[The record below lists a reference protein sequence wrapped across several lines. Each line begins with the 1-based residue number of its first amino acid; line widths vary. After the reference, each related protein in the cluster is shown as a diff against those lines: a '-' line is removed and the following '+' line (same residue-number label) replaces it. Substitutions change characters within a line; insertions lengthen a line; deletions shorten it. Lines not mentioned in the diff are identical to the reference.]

1 MSKSKQQSG
10 HIVLHVDDDPQYR
23 DLVAG
28 LLGPSGIAVQ
38 SFGDAVAALDWQKR
52 NPPALLITDLQ
63 MPIMDGFTLVTKI
76 RAMRRFQLLP
86 IILFSNADGLG
97 AVARNLGAIGI
108 PKIEPTRLRDQVQ
121 RIITAEERM
130 APMRSKIDS
139 WRQDQG
145 LSPLDDEAWA
155 NFIGELQ
162 VSGDEREDLTTL
174 EKLVHAME
182 EP

>member
-1 MSKSKQQSG
+1 MSKSKQQNG

-52 NPPALLITDLQ
+52 NQPALLITDLQ
-63 MPIMDGFTLVTKI
+63 MPDMDGFTLVTKI
-76 RAMRRFQLLP
+76 RAMRRFRLLP
-86 IILFSNADGLG
+86 IILFSNADRLG
-97 AVARNLGAIGI
+97 SVARDLGVIGI

-121 RIITAEERM
+121 QIITAEERM

-139 WRQDQG
+139 WRQNQG

-162 VSGDEREDLTTL
+162 VSGDKGDDLETL
-174 EKLVHAME
+174 ENLLRVME
-182 EP
+182 QP

>member
-1 MSKSKQQSG
+1 M
-10 HIVLHVDDDPQYR
+10 IDPPLVLHVDDDPQYR

-86 IILFSNADGLG
+86 IILFSNADRL
-97 AVARNLGAIGI
+97 ASVARNLGVIGV
-108 PKIEPTRLRDQVQ
+108 PKIEPSRLREVAH
-121 RIITAEERM
+121 RIVTAEARI
-130 APMRSKIDS
+130 APIRPKIDS

-162 VSGDEREDLTTL
+162 VSGDKGDDLETL
-174 EKLVHAME
+174 ENLLRVME
-182 EP
+182 QP